1 MQIEEYGRI
10 RTQDGMLPL
19 FSLGALETFI
29 YSSSGCNCI
38 LILTF
43 SKLLL
48 HLLCFGSFPSDAYS
62 VLKQKPFGRRENTK
76 KRVFPTCDI

>member
-1 MQIEEYGRI
+1 
-10 RTQDGMLPL
+10 MLPL
-19 FSLGALETFI
+19 FSSGALETFI
-29 YSSSGCNCI
+29 YSSGCNCI

-43 SKLLL
+43 SKLLF

-62 VLKQKPFGRRENTK
+62 VLKQKLFGGRANIK